1 MSPLCYC
8 YTPRFFFTNLHLPTF
23 SERLCNSLEVW
34 HKSVNSNYWQGG
46 NFHKKQ
52 NDWVV
57 WGSIFLFHPHH
68 QWGLVPPGRC
78 WSGDTRIFIF
88 YFNTC
93 TYVDNT
99 FERDRG
105 LIDLMIQMY
114 YVIYVCTKACTFS
127 RWRSLAPCMPLM
139 AVQPLYNTPVTSRDF
154 LRKTPTW
161 RLSSNRRWI
170 LGHSE
175 PTPQKN
181 NGMAVAY
188 VSYVSFK
195 WIYIYRLYDIQN
207 TETEN
212 IWLDHLWKNTVLRA
226 HTPKEGI
233 CGCFR
238 VT

>member
-1 MSPLCYC
+1 MSSTCPH
-8 YTPRFFFTNLHLPTF
+8 FTIVILLAFLQSFICQPFENVYVTHWKCGINQWLPIIDRVVISTKTK
-23 SERLCNSLEVW
+23 RLSCLG
-34 HKSVNSNYWQGG
+34 VN
-46 NFHKKQ
+46 
-52 NDWVV
+52 
-57 WGSIFLFHPHH
+57 FLFHPHH

-105 LIDLMIQMY
+105 LINLMIQMY

-139 AVQPLYNTPVTSRDF
+139 AVQPLYSTPVTSRDF
-154 LRKTPTW
+154 LRKMPTW

-175 PTPQKN
+175 TATPQKN
-181 NGMAVAY
+181 NGGRIVCIVCILQMD
-188 VSYVSFK
+188 
-195 WIYIYRLYDIQN
+195 IDGYIIS
-207 TETEN
+207 
-212 IWLDHLWKNTVLRA
+212 K
-226 HTPKEGI
+226 TP
-233 CGCFR
+233 
-238 VT
+238 